1 MQIGKYHFDLE
12 KNSYIM
18 GILNVTPDS
27 FSDGGVY
34 FGKEASAED
43 GSSGTGSAN
52 LDRIFRRVEEMI
64 REGASIIDIGGE
76 SSRPGHRKIRDEEE
90 MDRVIPVIEA
100 LRHRFDIALS
110 LDTCKYEV
118 ARAGLEAGADM
129 INDIWGLKWDDRLAP
144 LLAKY
149 PDRACCLMHNRKDP
163 DYRDFLH
170 DFCLDMEE
178 TLQIADAAGISRDR
192 IILDPGI
199 GFAKDYQQNL
209 FLLKNLEIMTR
220 WKLPVLLGTS
230 RKSVIGKAL
239 DLPVDQREEG
249 TAATTVLGRM
259 KGASVFRV
267 HDVRTNCR
275 ALRMI
280 DQIMNAEDGSRE
292 PR

>member
-1 MQIGKYHFDLE
+1 MNPKFYSLPVE
-12 KNSYIM
+12 KQQAIVNAGFHVFSRNSYKKSPM
-18 GILNVTPDS
+18 S
-27 FSDGGVY
+27 
-34 FGKEASAED
+34 E
-43 GSSGTGSAN
+43 
-52 LDRIFRRVEEMI
+52 
-64 REGASIIDIGGE
+64 
-76 SSRPGHRKIRDEEE
+76 
-90 MDRVIPVIEA
+90 
-100 LRHRFDIALS
+100 
-110 LDTCKYEV
+110 
-118 ARAGLEAGADM
+118 
-129 INDIWGLKWDDRLAP
+129 
-144 LLAKY
+144 
-149 PDRACCLMHNRKDP
+149 
-163 DYRDFLH
+163 
-170 DFCLDMEE
+170 
-178 TLQIADAAGISRDR
+178 IADAAGISRDR

-209 FLLKNLEIMTR
+209 LLLKNLEIMTR

-292 PR
+292 TR

>member
-34 FGKEASAED
+34 FGKEVSAED

-163 DYRDFLH
+163 DYRDFLY
-170 DFCLDMEE
+170 DFCLDIEE

-209 FLLKNLEIMTR
+209 LLLKNLEIMTR

-292 PR
+292 TR

>member
-1 MQIGKYHFDLE
+1 MQIGKYHFNLDY
-12 KNSYIM
+12 KSYIM

-34 FGKEASAED
+34 FGD
-43 GSSGTGSAN
+43 GTAAHGGLSGSRSAN

-76 SSRPGHRKIRDEEE
+76 SSRPGHKKISEQEET
-90 MDRVIPVIEA
+90 DRVLPVLEA
-100 LRHRFDIALS
+100 LRRRFDIALS

-118 ARAGLEAGADM
+118 ARAGLEAGVDM
-129 INDIWGLKWDDRLAP
+129 INDIWGLKWDDRLGP
-144 LLAKY
+144 LLAEY

-170 DFCLDMEE
+170 DFCIDIEE

-209 FLLKNLEIMTR
+209 LILKNLEIMTR
-220 WKLPVLLGTS
+220 WNLPVLLGTS
-230 RKSVIGKAL
+230 RKSVIGTAL

-259 KGASVFRV
+259 KGASIFRV
-267 HDVRTNCR
+267 HDVRTNYR
-275 ALRMI
+275 ALRMT
-280 DQIMNAEDGSRE
+280 DQILGAEDES
-292 PR
+292 

>member
-1 MQIGKYHFDLE
+1 
-12 KNSYIM
+12 
-18 GILNVTPDS
+18 
-27 FSDGGVY
+27 
-34 FGKEASAED
+34 
-43 GSSGTGSAN
+43 
-52 LDRIFRRVEEMI
+52 
-64 REGASIIDIGGE
+64 
-76 SSRPGHRKIRDEEE
+76 
-90 MDRVIPVIEA
+90 
-100 LRHRFDIALS
+100 
-110 LDTCKYEV
+110 
-118 ARAGLEAGADM
+118 
-129 INDIWGLKWDDRLAP
+129 
-144 LLAKY
+144 
-149 PDRACCLMHNRKDP
+149 MHNRKDP

-209 FLLKNLEIMTR
+209 LLLKNLEIMTR

-280 DQIMNAEDGSRE
+280 DQILNAEDGSRE
-292 PR
+292 TR